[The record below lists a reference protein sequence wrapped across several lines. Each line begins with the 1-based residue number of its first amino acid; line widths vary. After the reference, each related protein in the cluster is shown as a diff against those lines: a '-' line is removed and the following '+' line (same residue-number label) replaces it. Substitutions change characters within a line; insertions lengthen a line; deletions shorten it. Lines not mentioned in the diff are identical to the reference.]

1 MTPFTSF
8 SGPFQ
13 VYPAR
18 QRTLPNLLLSPPF
31 PWVSSYFT
39 HGCLTVLL
47 WGPLTP
53 RHGAQ
58 CVASHSW
65 FLMVPCLFSFSVCP
79 VETDLVV
86 ILGAQPGAAPPERLL
101 GVSVR
106 CPGTIAQD
114 HFMLVFFFFNWVFIS
129 FTFPMLSQKSPT
141 RSHFLALAF
150 PCTKAYKV
158 CTTNGPLFP
167 LMAD

>member
-1 MTPFTSF
+1 MLFRSLGLMTPFTSF

-39 HGCLTVLL
+39 HGCHTVLL

-129 FTFPMLSQKSPT
+129 FTFPILSQKSPT
-141 RSHFLALAF
+141 RSPTHSPTHQLPLL
-150 PCTKAYKV
+150 
-158 CTTNGPLFP
+158 GPGIP
-167 LMAD
+167 LY

>member
-1 MTPFTSF
+1 MLFILLLGLMTPFTSF

-129 FTFPMLSQKSPT
+129 FTFPILSQKSPT
-141 RSHFLALAF
+141 RSPTHPLPLL
-150 PCTKAYKV
+150 
-158 CTTNGPLFP
+158 GPGVP
-167 LMAD
+167 LY

>member
-114 HFMLVFFFFNWVFIS
+114 HFMLVFFFLIGYLFHLHFQYY
-129 FTFPMLSQKSPT
+129 PKSPPHAPT
-141 RSHFLALAF
+141 SWPWRSPVLRHIKFARPMGLSF
-150 PCTKAYKV
+150 Q
-158 CTTNGPLFP
+158 
-167 LMAD
+167 